1 MVPLIG
7 ALIGAGAS
15 IFGSAL
21 GASGASKAAKAQADD
36 AARARELY
44 DYQTLLG
51 MARFARELY
60 GGQGALD
67 YLRGQLTAEQY
78 NRLFGRPAS
87 QATLTAEQQRRISQ
101 IDAEI
106 QRIEGGL
113 GGTGPFPFS
122 RQRTGSQADER
133 AQRDL
138 NRLRAE
144 RSAILTAAGQRDA
157 LPGLF
162 DVSAYA
168 GGQEGI
174 IPAATRLAAEEEERT
189 RGLLGSYDT
198 DTETLRYAAEQNIL
212 DASRFGEQERRRIQ
226 LESERALRGLN
237 RLTEGRLMGAGLGG
251 STLLAQQLA
260 GNQRSIR
267 EQTENMLGSLSDR
280 QIQLLSQLR
289 GAKLATLAGRFS
301 GRSALEAGVLERL
314 SALRAQPL
322 NMRLALASSPIMNPW
337 LEQNTMQYFPG
348 VSPSGSALSTIGN
361 TLAGAGGTI
370 LGAAMRSWFDRQTP
384 QKTTSSQQSDSTP

>member
-1 MVPLIG
+1 MEPLIG
-7 ALIGAGAS
+7 AALIGAGAS
-15 IFGSAL
+15 IFGSVL
-21 GASGASKAAKAQADD
+21 GASGASKAAKAQAAD

-51 MARFARELY
+51 MGRFARELY

-87 QATLTAEQQRRISQ
+87 QPTLTEEQQRKLSQIEERISG
-101 IDAEI
+101 IN
-106 QRIEGGL
+106 RILAGR
-113 GGTGPFPFS
+113 GPFFTPTTDAANDMRFAEL
-122 RQRTGSQADER
+122 RRLE
-133 AQRDL
+133 AQR
-138 NRLRAE
+138 R
-144 RSAILTAAGQRDA
+144 AILEAAGQREA

-289 GAKLATLAGRFS
+289 GEKLATLAGRFS